1 MSKEAEEI
9 GSRKSEIDEVKNAQV
24 ITAMAEPMNLLHKC
38 PHCTAVVQTAYGF
51 NGGVRCGSCGR
62 TFHVVPVASVI
73 KPGHAAKKVKS
84 EWQTGTYQCTK
95 DMLTC
100 CCVGFVYDFFDN
112 ILAYSKLTRRR
123 GFVFVVSSQP
133 LRVLLLPVEHW

>member
-100 CCVGFVYDFFDN
+100 CCVGFVPCGFCYCLWNTGRDGFDSPPTTAG
-112 ILAYSKLTRRR
+112 LYFPFCVQSLCCT
-123 GFVFVVSSQP
+123 
-133 LRVLLLPVEHW
+133 